1 MTVAAALLAA
11 RSCRQRGSAFSRARG
26 LGAGVRSPVHHFPPP
41 RRASDEADGARRA
54 RGGRGVAPDWRRQR
68 TPAGCEGRAACSGS
82 ATALRALDL
91 RLGPCRIAS
100 KRRRSGLGR
109 IASGRAG
116 PAVRM
121 SAWALRGRRLGVRT
135 VLKRPKPTSSRPAG
149 GNPLRAFGR
158 PPTARACLST
168 CSGSSGVFDTSSH
181 LLPPIRDR
189 RPAFASTVW
198 VSVCLE
204 WRAGPIGQIH
214 IGVGCDL
221 PHPVTGLGLPPGTYR
236 RVRANTG
243 RNRAHLSHPSH
254 FVRVASGP
262 GTGPAPEAQKIRRQ
276 RLS

>member
-1 MTVAAALLAA
+1 M
-11 RSCRQRGSAFSRARG
+11 G
-26 LGAGVRSPVHHFPPP
+26 
-41 RRASDEADGARRA
+41 
-54 RGGRGVAPDWRRQR
+54 RGGRE
-68 TPAGCEGRAACSGS
+68 AGAGLPRIGAAN
-82 ATALRALDL
+82 A
-91 RLGPCRIAS
+91 RL
-100 KRRRSGLGR
+100 
-109 IASGRAG
+109 
-116 PAVRM
+116 PAVKGGRPAAAARQL
-121 SAWALRGRRLGVRT
+121 SARSICVLGLAGLPPSGGDPAWAGL
-135 VLKRPKPTSSRPAG
+135 PPAG